1 MVQTSTQIYALGI
14 CIFSKLPGKFNIFL
28 ASNMG
33 LGSSNTSKAIPA
45 SQTLMY
51 FHTVSFTHI
60 LSPHVSS
67 LPHLPRY
74 YLNALSPISTCPK
87 HSHYVRPNS
96 NALFSK
102 NICPQSPLSQIACLS
117 MGLRFLS
124 HSSLCQPAI
133 HLTSIVA
140 WHQALK
146 PSTDGLKDIRST
158 VTKPRGLSIKTNTL
172 LVPSAFLP

>member
-1 MVQTSTQIYALGI
+1 
-14 CIFSKLPGKFNIFL
+14 
-28 ASNMG
+28 MG

-74 YLNALSPISTCPK
+74 YRNALSPISTCPK

-102 NICPQSPLSQIACLS
+102 YICSQSPLSQIACLS

-124 HSSLCQPAI
+124 QQFSLPTCNPLDLNSSLASSFKTKYRWSEGYKEHCYQAQGPQHQDKHTVSPICLSALSPVTGFCLVSARKSSLCI
-133 HLTSIVA
+133 
-140 WHQALK
+140 
-146 PSTDGLKDIRST
+146 
-158 VTKPRGLSIKTNTL
+158 
-172 LVPSAFLP
+172 